1 MPLYIIVYK
10 LEGDK
15 YDLANIY
22 YHLGNVNLESE
33 KKQDMTL
40 LYYTKAYKL
49 FNDLNNDF
57 GTALSQY
64 CIGKAYL
71 YLKQY
76 TKAMSLFDAAIIL
89 ARKAKTRKVV
99 MGIYYEYALLHKENG
114 RYKNAFGALTGLAEL
129 LELEFET
136 MTDFERKELIVE
148 IRKATKNTHIL
159 LLDLLTWSQAQRGT
173 IEFAPIM
180 NSIRKVCSENVDF
193 ISAEAHKKKDYYSFC
208 D

>member
-89 ARKAKTRKVV
+89 ARKAKTRKVSY
-99 MGIYYEYALLHKENG
+99 GYLSRICIIA
-114 RYKNAFGALTGLAEL
+114 
-129 LELEFET
+129 
-136 MTDFERKELIVE
+136 
-148 IRKATKNTHIL
+148 
-159 LLDLLTWSQAQRGT
+159 
-173 IEFAPIM
+173 
-180 NSIRKVCSENVDF
+180 
-193 ISAEAHKKKDYYSFC
+193 
-208 D
+208 